1 MEIFLN
7 TNIIIDYKTMKN
19 ILDIKNQIFRKLP
32 TPELQNISI
41 QNKYKSTENI
51 NAYLTYKG
59 LEYLKQEL
67 PYLPITEYSI
77 QKNINNL
84 DSFVYVV
91 LKSKNSITHPFIVYA
106 NINSNKIY
114 CVMSFGKENKMAHYP
129 LHPFDTFLNV
139 KHQDLFTRADS
150 YALFL
155 LFADSIQTRKK
166 EIITHDRF
174 SLLNCSNI
182 KQCVATTNKI
192 KRDAGIVVRRTK
204 KKGKKKSIYTGS
216 VNKEL
221 QAKELY
227 YKKKAIVILERFFKM
242 LDNANFTEAYK
253 FLKLERVKRKGEKGK
268 VGVDKGHIARGDY
281 FGKERLDTFFK
292 SNRKLIGHLQIFIDL
307 YQFTHLIISRL

>member
-1 MEIFLN
+1 M
-7 TNIIIDYKTMKN
+7 KTF
-19 ILDIKNQIFRKLP
+19 LDIKNQIFRKVP
-32 TPELQNISI
+32 SHELQNISI
-41 QNKYKSTENI
+41 KNKYGKLDKI
-51 NAYLTYKG
+51 NSYITYKG

-114 CVMSFGKENKMAHYP
+114 CVMSYGKDKKMGQYA
-129 LHPFDTFLNV
+129 LDDFETLLNV
-139 KHQDLFTRADS
+139 KHKDLLTREEY

-155 LFADSIQTRKK
+155 LFADSIQTRKM
-166 EIITHDRF
+166 EMITHNRF
-174 SLLNCSNI
+174 SLLNCNNI
-182 KQCVATTNKI
+182 KQCVATTNKL
-192 KRDAGIVVRRTK
+192 KKDAGFVVKRTK
-204 KKGKKKSIYTGS
+204 KKGKGMKDAKGIYPS
-216 VNKEL
+216 KLSKEL
-221 QAKELY
+221 KDKELY
-227 YKKKAIVILERFFKM
+227 YKKKALVILEKFFKM
-242 LDNANFTEAYK
+242 LDEGNFNEAYK
-253 FLKLERVKRKGEKGK
+253 FLKLERVKGNGGRGNGRGGKGR
-268 VGVDKGHIARGDY
+268 IIQGDY

>member
-1 MEIFLN
+1 
-7 TNIIIDYKTMKN
+7 MKN
-19 ILDIKNQIFRKLP
+19 VLDIKNQIFRKVP
-32 TPELQNISI
+32 SPELQNISI
-41 QNKYKSTENI
+41 KNKYGTVDKI

-91 LKSKNSITHPFIVYA
+91 LKSKNSITHPFIVYT

-114 CVMSFGKENKMAHYP
+114 CVMSYGKENKMGQYQ
-129 LHPFDTFLNV
+129 LDDFETLLNI
-139 KHQDLFTRADS
+139 KHKDLLTREEY

-155 LFADSIQTRKK
+155 LFADSIQTRKI
-166 EIITHDRF
+166 EMITHDRF

-192 KRDAGIVVRRTK
+192 KRDAGIVVKRTK
-204 KKGKKKSIYTGS
+204 KRGRGANKGYGKRS
-216 VNKEL
+216 VYNSSVTKEI

-227 YKKKAIVILERFFKM
+227 YKKKAIVVLEKFFKM
-242 LDNANFTEAYK
+242 LDNADFAEAYK
-253 FLKLERVKRKGEKGK
+253 FLKVERVKGK
-268 VGVDKGHIARGDY
+268 AKRGDY